1 MRKMIGLSEEVFE
14 KMEKLK
20 KEKGISYTAL
30 LQEMLHTYDLSKRFD
45 KLEKSVEEIKE
56 KLSEDELPFPS

>member
-30 LQEMLHTYDLSKRFD
+30 LQEMLYTYDLSKRFD

>member
-1 MRKMIGLSEEVFE
+1 MRTSINVSEEVLAQ
-14 KMEKLK
+14 LK
-20 KEKGISYTAL
+20 ELKDKKGISYTAL

-56 KLSEDELPFPS
+56 KLSEYELPFPS